1 VPDRGTHRTHIRIGK
16 HRGGKT
22 IMVRFT
28 VEITFTDNEKEV
40 IKAAD
45 KYEVREYLFAVEIQ
59 GQKIEKRFYVLKN
72 IKKITMKDITPKTPE
87 KHKYSYRK
95 TNEQG

>member
-1 VPDRGTHRTHIRIGK
+1 
-16 HRGGKT
+16 
-22 IMVRFT
+22 MVRFT

-45 KYEVREYLFAVEIQ
+45 KYEVMEYLFAVEIQ